1 MRREQSART
10 RPAADESAVSA
21 AERIA
26 AWTRNYRPFP
36 GIPDEFVGKDGAWRP
51 HWKKFL
57 GLLADHEPQELETR
71 FAAADRRIRDM
82 GMAYRVRGETSE
94 RTWPLGRLPLLLP
107 EAEWAEIAAGITQR
121 ADLLERVLA
130 DIYGPAQLV
139 SDGVLPAAAL
149 AGSGDFVMQMRGLRP
164 PGGRWLGLYAAD
176 IGRGPDGQWW
186 VLGDRAQAPSGS
198 GYVLENRL
206 VTSQAFPA
214 LFETMNVER
223 LAPFFRDF
231 RAGLAKSA
239 QRSDP
244 RICILT
250 AGPWS
255 QTYFEQSYLARYLGF
270 LLVEGSDLAVSDGR
284 VFVRTVAGLKRADV
298 LWRHVDSD
306 WVDPVEL
313 NSISRLGV
321 SGLIEAMREDGVVVR
336 NMPGAGLV
344 ESRAL
349 LAFMPT
355 LSRVLLGEELR
366 MPNVATW
373 WCGQEDERARVL
385 ASLDTM
391 AISGAFSDTVPALG
405 RQGTIVGGDLDEA
418 QRLQL
423 RRAIEERGVDYVGQ
437 EVVRLSTTPLFEN
450 GELVPRPFVLRV
462 YAAATP
468 DGWRVMP
475 GGFCRISE
483 SVDARAISMD
493 GGVRSAD
500 VWVLAD
506 KPVEVTTLLP
516 TSETVRIM
524 RRLGSLPS
532 RAADNLFWF
541 GRYVEREEA
550 TLRLVRCLCTRAID
564 PDAPTNSA
572 RQSSERLKKLLVAW
586 GAVPARFA
594 SRSPAEVAKIAVW
607 DADSYGSARSIA
619 GAARRAASII
629 RERLSHDTWRLVD
642 RIDTAFGVEPTT
654 TPSEA
659 EMIDFVEDKLTAIA
673 ALSGLFAEN
682 FNRVAGWLFYDV
694 GRRLERG
701 INTCRFARQL
711 ADRQATANNLDVLLD
726 LIDSQITYRSRYISG
741 IARAPVRDM
750 VLLDPHNPR
759 SVGFQVNAV
768 DDHLAELPVLR
779 QDGMLEEP
787 RRLSMQLRTEIAVA
801 QADTFDGQEILSL
814 EQRLAS
820 LADAIGDRY
829 FLQGTSAARAERTTG
844 LG

>member
-1 MRREQSART
+1 MPRERRVSAD
-10 RPAADESAVSA
+10 PAVTA

-26 AWTRNYRPFP
+26 AWTRDYRPLP
-36 GIPDEFVGKDGAWRP
+36 GIPDEFMGTDGALRP
-51 HWKKFL
+51 HWTKFL
-57 GLLADHEPQELETR
+57 ELLAHHAPQDLDAR

-82 GMAYRVRGETSE
+82 GMAYRVRGETAE
-94 RTWPLGRLPLLLP
+94 RTWPLGRLPMLLP
-107 EAEWAEIAAGITQR
+107 EQEWAEIAAGITQR
-121 ADLLERVLA
+121 AELLERVLT
-130 DIYGPAQLV
+130 DVYGPGQLV

-149 AGSGDFVMQMRGLRP
+149 AGSDDFVLQMRGMKP

-206 VTSQAFPA
+206 VTSQAFPSI
-214 LFETMNVER
+214 FESMNVER

-231 RAGLAKSA
+231 RAGLATDA
-239 QRSDP
+239 QRADP

-250 AGPWS
+250 AGPFS

-270 LLVEGSDLAVSDGR
+270 LLVEGSDLAVSEGR

-306 WVDPVEL
+306 WVDPIEL
-313 NSISRLGV
+313 NSVSRLGV
-321 SGLIEAMREDGVVVR
+321 PGLLDAMREEGVVVR
-336 NMPGAGLV
+336 NMPGAGLL

-355 LSRVLLGEELR
+355 LSRALLGEPLK
-366 MPNVATW
+366 MSNVATW
-373 WCGQEDERARVL
+373 WCGQADERARVL

-391 AISGAFSDTVPALG
+391 AIAGAFGDAVPALG
-405 RQGTIVGGDLDEA
+405 RQGSVIGADLDAA
-418 QRLQL
+418 QRATLT
-423 RRAIEERGVDYVGQ
+423 RAIGERGVDYVGQ
-437 EVVRLSTTPLFEN
+437 EVVRLSTTPLLE
-450 GELVPRPFVLRV
+450 GDTLVPRPFVLRV

-468 DGWRVMP
+468 EGWKVMP
-475 GGFCRISE
+475 GGFCRVSE
-483 SVDARAISMD
+483 SVDARAIAMG

-506 KPVEVTTLLP
+506 KPVEVTSLLP
-516 TSETVRIM
+516 TTDSVRIT
-524 RRLGSLPS
+524 RRLGNLPS

-594 SRSPAEVAKIAVW
+594 NRAPTEVAQIAVW
-607 DADSYGSARSIA
+607 STETYGSARSIA
-619 GAARRAASII
+619 AAARRAASII

-642 RIDTAFGVEPTT
+642 RIDTAFLEEPQRAL
-654 TPSEA
+654 SES
-659 EMIDFVEDKLTAIA
+659 EVLDFVEDKLTSVA

-682 FNRVAGWLFYDV
+682 FNRVAGWLFYDL

-701 INTCRFARQL
+701 VNTCRFARQF

-726 LIDSQITYRSRYISG
+726 LIDSQITYRSRYIAG

-759 SVGFQVNAV
+759 SVGFQVNAI
-768 DDHLAELPVLR
+768 DNDLAELPVLR
-779 QDGMLEEP
+779 QDGMVEEP
-787 RRLSMQLRTEIAVA
+787 RRLSMQLRAEIAVA
-801 QADTFDGQEILSL
+801 QADAYDGQEILGL
-814 EQRLAS
+814 EQRLMS
-820 LADAIGDRY
+820 LGDAIGDRY
-829 FLQGTSAARAERTTG
+829 FLQGASAARAERNTG

>member
-1 MRREQSART
+1 MT
-10 RPAADESAVSA
+10 A

-26 AWTRNYRPFP
+26 AWTRDYRPLS
-36 GIPDEFVGKDGAWRP
+36 GIPDEFMGADGTQRP
-51 HWKKFL
+51 HWTRFL
-57 GLLADHEPQELETR
+57 ELLAHHVPQDLDAR
-71 FAAADRRIRDM
+71 FATADRRIRDM
-82 GMAYRVRGETSE
+82 GMAYRVRGETAE
-94 RTWPLGRLPLLLP
+94 RPWPLGRLPMLLP
-107 EAEWAEIAAGITQR
+107 EHEWAEIAAGITQR
-121 ADLLERVLA
+121 AELLERVLA
-130 DIYGPAQLV
+130 DIYGPGQLV

-149 AGSGDFVMQMRGLRP
+149 AGSDDFVLQMRGMKP

-186 VLGDRAQAPSGS
+186 LLGDRAQAPSGS

-206 VTSQAFPA
+206 VTSQAFPSI
-214 LFETMNVER
+214 FEAMNVER

-231 RAGLAKSA
+231 RAGLAADA
-239 QRSDP
+239 QRADP

-306 WVDPVEL
+306 WVDPIEL
-313 NSISRLGV
+313 NSVSRLGV
-321 SGLIEAMREDGVVVR
+321 PGLLDAMREDGVVVR
-336 NMPGAGLV
+336 NMPGAGLL

-355 LSRVLLGEELR
+355 LSRALLGEDLK

-373 WCGQEDERARVL
+373 WCGQADERARVL

-391 AISGAFSDTVPALG
+391 AIAGAFGDAVPALG
-405 RQGTIVGGDLDEA
+405 RQGSVIGADLDAA
-418 QRLQL
+418 QRAALAH
-423 RRAIEERGVDYVGQ
+423 AIEERGIDYVGQ
-437 EVVRLSTTPLFEN
+437 EVVRLSTTPLLE
-450 GELVPRPFVLRV
+450 GDRLVPRPFVLRV

-468 DGWRVMP
+468 EGWKVMP
-475 GGFCRISE
+475 GGFCRVSE
-483 SVDARAISMD
+483 SADARAIAMG

-506 KPVEVTTLLP
+506 APVEVTSLLP
-516 TSETVRIM
+516 TTESVRIT
-524 RRLGSLPS
+524 RRLGNLPS

-586 GAVPARFA
+586 GAVPARVA
-594 SRSPAEVAKIAVW
+594 TRAPAEVAQIAVW
-607 DADSYGSARSIA
+607 STDNYGSARSIA
-619 GAARRAASII
+619 ASARRAASII

-642 RIDTAFGVEPTT
+642 RIDTAFLDEPQRAL
-654 TPSEA
+654 SES
-659 EMIDFVEDKLTAIA
+659 EVIDFVEDKLSSIA

-682 FNRVAGWLFYDV
+682 FNRVAGWLFYDL

-726 LIDSQITYRSRYISG
+726 LIDSQITYRSRYIAS

-759 SVGFQVNAV
+759 SVGFQVNAI
-768 DDHLAELPVLR
+768 DNDLAELPVLR
-779 QDGMLEEP
+779 QDGMVEEP
-787 RRLSMQLRTEIAVA
+787 RRLSMQLRAEIAVA
-801 QADTFDGQEILSL
+801 QADSYDGQEILGL
-814 EQRLAS
+814 EQRLMS
-820 LADAIGDRY
+820 LGDAIGDRY
-829 FLQGTSAARAERTTG
+829 FLQGAGAARAERNTG